1 MTRHLPCLV
10 LAGLLVA
17 GGLSPLSAQTTPPA
31 AWPADPNPTRLFFG
45 PTARPLA
52 RGSVYLGVYEVV
64 MPFVQVGLTDRI
76 SVGGGTPLV
85 FGGGSQRPFWFT
97 PKVTLVARERTQAS
111 LGVMHIANLD
121 GDSLGV
127 GYGAVTHGSRDS
139 AITVG
144 LGMAYARFEDSS
156 PPIVMVGGERRV
168 HRNLKLVS
176 ENYLFDGGG
185 LASAGVR
192 FMSGRLSA
200 DLALVSPIGVDEVV
214 VFPMVN
220 VVWAFR

>member
-1 MTRHLPCLV
+1 MTRHLRLTLLV
-10 LAGLLVA
+10 ALLVA
-17 GGLSPLSAQTTPPA
+17 GRSSPLPAQTAVPA

-52 RGSVYLGVYEVV
+52 QGSVYLGVYEVV
-64 MPFVQVGLTDRI
+64 MPFVQVGVTDRI

-97 PKVTLVARERTQAS
+97 PKVALVSRPRTQAS
-111 LGVMHIANLD
+111 VGVMHIANVD

-127 GYGAVTHGSRDS
+127 GYGVVTHGTRDS

-144 LGMAYARFEDSS
+144 AGVAYARYEDTS
-156 PPIVMVGGERRV
+156 PPILMLGGEHRV
-168 HRNLKLVS
+168 HRNVKLVS
-176 ENYLFDGGG
+176 ENYFFEGGG
-185 LASAGVR
+185 IVSGGVR
-192 FMSGRLSA
+192 LMSGRLSA
-200 DLALVSPIGVDEVV
+200 DLALAAPVGVEDPV

>member
-1 MTRHLPCLV
+1 MTRHLLPAL
-10 LAGLLVA
+10 LAALMIAGAPYAVA
-17 GGLSPLSAQTTPPA
+17 AQSATPP

-45 PTARPLA
+45 PSARPLP
-52 RGSVYLGVYEVV
+52 RGGVYFGVYEVV
-64 MPFVQVGLTDRI
+64 MPFVQVGVTDRI

-97 PKVTLVARERTQAS
+97 PKVTVVARERTQAS
-111 LGVMHIANLD
+111 VGVMHIANLD

-127 GYGAVTHGSRDS
+127 GYGVVTHGTRDS
-139 AITVG
+139 ALTVG
-144 LGMAYARFEDSS
+144 VGMAYARLEDAS
-156 PPIVMVGGERRV
+156 PPIVMVGGEHRV
-168 HRNLKLVS
+168 HRNVKLVS
-176 ENYLFDGGG
+176 ENYVFDGGA

-200 DLALVSPIGVDEVV
+200 DLGLVSPVGVDEVI